1 MKCIAR
7 FAEFVGYRTYYGER
21 VNEWRCPNKNCGFGV
36 VEEWECCPYCGQKI
50 KFGEIPAKKLID
62 ITPKEGNLN
71 GGIKIQK

>member
-7 FAEFVGYRTYYGER
+7 FAEYVGYRRYYGER
-21 VNEWRCPNKNCGFGV
+21 INEWRCPNKNCGFGV
-36 VEEWECCPYCGQKI
+36 SEEWVCCPYCGQKI
-50 KFGEIPAKKLID
+50 KFGDIPAKKLID